1 MYKVSF
7 YNKFFH
13 GKRSSWKIFPS
24 GFALILNPYLSYDI
38 YLTKEPGIFE
48 SMALVHSRVGRV
60 FFGVENREEGG
71 LGGTGSDTSLHCLP
85 GTNHR
90 FRAFKCL
97 FRNDIQLLESPDNLI
112 CVRSVLPGL
121 FPSKRT

>member
-1 MYKVSF
+1 MHKVSF
-7 YNKFFH
+7 SNKFCH
-13 GKRSSWKIFPS
+13 GFKMKIFDSRIP
-24 GFALILNPYLSYDI
+24 LILNLCLSYDI

-60 FFGVENREEGG
+60 FFCVDNCEEGG
-71 LGGTGSDTSLHCLP
+71 LGGTGGDTSLHCLP

-97 FRNDIQLLESPDNLI
+97 FGKDIELMNSPGTLI
-112 CVRSVLPGL
+112 
-121 FPSKRT
+121 